1 MPRSG
6 DNRLIEDNKVF
17 RFDNFS
23 DICDMSSMEKEINNK
38 PQNSNSLR
46 NTIPEP
52 GRKSVFVFSLGG
64 VAQIGMNWTL
74 YGHKGEWVLVDAGSA
89 FAPRDLPIV
98 DAIFPDP
105 EIIKSIIPKI
115 KGLIVTHAHEDHIG
129 AIHRLW
135 PMIDCPI
142 YATPF
147 AAKCLKSRFEERQ
160 TDRRI
165 RLRTFQPGASISV
178 GPFRIKT
185 IQMTH
190 SVPECVS
197 LAFKT
202 DIGTVFHTG
211 DWKFDPTPLVGKP
224 TDIRAI
230 KRIGRERVMAMV
242 CDSTNAQR
250 PGKITSEAEVYEGFK
265 KVFADS
271 RGMVVVSC
279 FATNVARVASAM
291 RAAAATGREI
301 AICGRSLIKNEKIAR
316 ELGMLKGI
324 PKPLAF
330 PSHLKG
336 LDRRQMAIICTGAQ
350 GEANAALSKLS
361 TGENFRLPQIMVGDA
376 IIHSARV
383 IPGNDEDLNAVFD
396 RLRMLGADI
405 LEGEYKGSPLHVTG
419 HATSGEIVEMYKM
432 VRPKSAIPVH
442 GNPSHL
448 EAHAALARSCGVQ
461 DVVTPTEGGIYA
473 VNRDGVR
480 QVAQVR
486 MRLQA
491 ELGDEAHSKIPWN
504 EAKVRAAIETIE
516 ANQAREREAL
526 ENPAPRSARM

>member
-1 MPRSG
+1 M
-6 DNRLIEDNKVF
+6 K
-17 RFDNFS
+17 
-23 DICDMSSMEKEINNK
+23 KEINK
-38 PQNSNSLR
+38 RPQSFPSLR
-46 NTIPEP
+46 TAIPEP
-52 GRKSVFVFSLGG
+52 DTKSVFVFSLGG

-105 EIIKSIIPKI
+105 AILKSILPKL

-135 PMIDCPI
+135 PMIKCPI

-160 TDRRI
+160 TDRRVK
-165 RLRTFQPGASISV
+165 LRTFQPGAGITV

-224 TDIRAI
+224 TDIKAI
-230 KRIGRERVMAMV
+230 KRIGREGVMAMV

-265 KVFADS
+265 KVFSAS

-291 RAAAATGREI
+291 RAAAATGREV

-316 ELGMLKGI
+316 ELGMLEGI

-361 TGENFRLPQIMVGDA
+361 TGENYRLPQIMVGDT
-376 IIHSARV
+376 IVHSARV
-383 IPGNDEDLNAVFD
+383 IPGNEEDLYAVFD
-396 RLRMLGADI
+396 RLRLLGADI
-405 LEGEYKGSPLHVTG
+405 LERDFEGSPLHVTG
-419 HATSGEIVEMYKM
+419 HATSAEIVQMYNM
-432 VRPKSAIPVH
+432 VRPRSAIPVH

-448 EAHAALARSCGVQ
+448 EAHAELARSCGVK

-480 QVAQVR
+480 QVAQVK
-486 MRLQA
+486 MQLQA
-491 ELGDEAHSKIPWN
+491 ELGDEARSKIPWN
-504 EAKVRAAIETIE
+504 EAKVRAAIEIIE

-526 ENPAPRSARM
+526 ENPAPRAARM